1 MSGEGNPLQYSC
13 LENPIDRGAWWAT
26 AQEGLKESEM
36 TERISTEMWKL
47 DHRESGA
54 LKNWHSQ
61 IVVLGKT
68 LENPLNYKIKRVNPK
83 GNQPWIFIGRTDAE
97 VEAPIIWPPDV
108 KSWLTG
114 KEPDAGKSWGQEEK
128 VMTEDE
134 MVGWHHWLN
143 GHEFEKT

>member
-54 LKNWHSQ
+54 LKNWHSR

-68 LENPLNYKIKRVNPK
+68 LENPLNYKIKPVNPK
-83 GNQPWIFIGRTDAE
+83 GNQPWVFIERTNAE
-97 VEAPIIWPPDV
+97 AEAPILWLPDV
-108 KSWLTG
+108 KSQFIE
-114 KEPDAGKSWGQEEK
+114 KDPDAGKDWRQEEK
-128 VMTEDE
+128 GMTEDKILDIS
-134 MVGWHHWLN
+134 LN
-143 GHEFEKT
+143 